1 MNIYD
6 SLLGAVH
13 SEYDVLML
21 IKKSERGEVSLVRH
35 RDSGTR
41 YIFRHFYGNSEVYQ
55 KLLNVSCPNLPQ
67 IMEVGEKDGKTAL
80 LEEYLRSRNRLQ
92 DSFVLHCGYF
102 ILWVWCTEM

>member
-13 SEYDVLML
+13 NEYDVLML

-35 RDSGTR
+35 RDSGAR

-55 KLLNVSCPNLPQ
+55 KLLNVSCPNN
-67 IMEVGEKDGKTAL
+67 GSRRKRWKDSSAGRICA
-80 LEEYLRSRNRLQ
+80 
-92 DSFVLHCGYF
+92 G
-102 ILWVWCTEM
+102 

>member
-35 RDSGTR
+35 RETAAPVIFSG
-41 YIFRHFYGNSEVYQ
+41 IF
-55 KLLNVSCPNLPQ
+55 
-67 IMEVGEKDGKTAL
+67 METVKFI
-80 LEEYLRSRNRLQ
+80 RN
-92 DSFVLHCGYF
+92 F
-102 ILWVWCTEM
+102 